1 MAVQQE
7 RSVVHTLSSY
17 FWAVCG
23 LRATAFTASGGHIGA
38 DALEG
43 SSNFHTGAAV
53 APDIVLRATGYDV
66 RAVAI
71 RE

>member
-1 MAVQQE
+1 
-7 RSVVHTLSSY
+7 
-17 FWAVCG
+17 VCG